1 VPDVDAIDGLPPAV
15 ALQQQRGSSNARSS
29 VGSVTT
35 LSSLVRMMYSRAGAY
50 PANQPML
57 YAEDFSPNT
66 PQGACPT
73 CHGLGHVY
81 EVTEAIMVPDPSLSI
96 RERAIASWPPPG
108 KARTCAT
115 SWSAWATTLTDRGR
129 TCRRRIA
136 TGFCSP
142 RKHRRCRC
150 TPASRPPRPAPRSSA
165 RWSRA
170 TWAPSPAPG
179 GMCCTPLPTPRAR

>member
-1 VPDVDAIDGLPPAV
+1 MRSTACRRRWRCK
-15 ALQQQRGSSNARSS
+15 QQRGSSNARSS

-81 EVTEAIMVPDPSLSI
+81 EVSEATH
-96 RERAIASWPPPG
+96 G
-108 KARTCAT
+108 AR
-115 SWSAWATTLTDRGR
+115 
-129 TCRRRIA
+129 
-136 TGFCSP
+136 
-142 RKHRRCRC
+142 
-150 TPASRPPRPAPRSSA
+150 
-165 RWSRA
+165 
-170 TWAPSPAPG
+170 
-179 GMCCTPLPTPRAR
+179 PLPEHP